1 MKKKSKCRSK
11 EKLKVDNKISSGY
24 RGAFYNDTTEKEFYE
39 FGAHFSYKE
48 LYNKLSVLKTI
59 QTKQA
64 QKDLLMRMTY
74 NTKEIL
80 KKNIKLKITRNKSKP
95 TKRPLSSNKNLST
108 INVINNNNINLTN
121 LNVNLNLNFN
131 NDDNSNSSIILE
143 KLNQIEL
150 TVLNNAKMSSFL
162 SRNNKTSSYQQNNI
176 NNNRHNQNKD
186 YNSYFNNKDGYRNL
200 TLYNAIKNMNNDKKR
215 NIVKNS
221 NRNLVN
227 SLRGVSHDKV
237 IEKKRSISS
246 KIKARFCNILRNDD
260 TN

>member
-74 NTKEIL
+74 NTKELL

-95 TKRPLSSNKNLST
+95 TKRPLSSNKNLSVNT
-108 INVINNNNINLTN
+108 FTFKI
-121 LNVNLNLNFN
+121 LN
-131 NDDNSNSSIILE
+131 S
-143 KLNQIEL
+143 
-150 TVLNNAKMSSFL
+150 
-162 SRNNKTSSYQQNNI
+162 TSS
-176 NNNRHNQNKD
+176 
-186 YNSYFNNKDGYRNL
+186 
-200 TLYNAIKNMNNDKKR
+200 A
-215 NIVKNS
+215 
-221 NRNLVN
+221 
-227 SLRGVSHDKV
+227 
-237 IEKKRSISS
+237 
-246 KIKARFCNILRNDD
+246 
-260 TN
+260 